1 MKGKNILIVSCV
13 FPPEPVV
20 SANLS
25 SDIAVNL
32 AFKNNVTVISPLP
45 TRPYGSN
52 YSNHINQN
60 QLFIHEILTSYT
72 SSKSNFIGRL
82 KESFSLGRATSK
94 FLYSNKNNIDIIYA
108 NTWPIFAQYF
118 LVKTAK
124 RLNIPVVLH
133 VQDVYPESLIM
144 KLPKI
149 IGKVV
154 RFLIL
159 PIDRF
164 ILNNVQEVITISPQ
178 MKDYLIS
185 TRNLNQ
191 LNVKVIRNWQ
201 NDESF
206 TNQILQKINKSDKF
220 IFMFLG
226 SISPSAG
233 VELLIHSFASANIDN
248 SKLII
253 AGGGSEKNRCL
264 NLAKNYTCEIEFIEA
279 NLEDVPKI
287 QAKADILLLPL
298 KKGIGKTASPSKL
311 SAYMFSKKPII
322 ASVDIDSDTSRV
334 INESKSGWVIEPEN
348 IDMMIDVM
356 LEASLTDKSKLEIKG
371 ENGFKYAMKN
381 LSRKNNLKSISNL
394 ITKTS
399 ITNI

>member
-1 MKGKNILIVSCV
+1 MKRKNIFIVSCV

-20 SANLS
+20 SASLS
-25 SDIAVNL
+25 FDIAVDL
-32 AFKNNVTVISPLP
+32 ALKNDVTVISPMP
-45 TRPYGSN
+45 TRPHGSN
-52 YSNHINQN
+52 YRNHIIQN
-60 QLFIHEILTSYT
+60 YPFIHEIITSYT
-72 SSKSNFIGRL
+72 SPKSNLIGRMH
-82 KESFSLGRATSK
+82 ESFSLGRATSK
-94 FLYSNKNNIDIIYA
+94 FLHSSKNNIDIIYA

-149 IGKVV
+149 IGKIV

-164 ILNNVQEVITISPQ
+164 VLNNVQEVITISPQ
-178 MKDYLIS
+178 MKDYLVL

-191 LNVKVIRNWQ
+191 SNIKVIRNWQ
-201 NDESF
+201 NNESF
-206 TNQILQKINKSDKF
+206 TNLILQKINRSDKF
-220 IFMFLG
+220 TFMYLG

-233 VELLIHSFASANIDN
+233 VELLIHSFAAANIDN
-248 SKLII
+248 SKLVI
-253 AGGGSEKNRCL
+253 AGGGSERGRCL
-264 NLAKNYTCEIEFIEA
+264 DLAKNYTCEIEFIEV
-279 NLEDVPKI
+279 NLEDVPEI
-287 QAKADILLLPL
+287 QSKADVLLLPL

-311 SAYMFSKKPII
+311 PAYMFSKKPII
-322 ASVDIDSDTSRV
+322 ASVDIDSDTARV

-356 LEASLTDKSKLEIKG
+356 VEASLTDKSKLEMKG
-371 ENGFKYAMKN
+371 VNGFKYAMKN
-381 LSRKNNLKSISNL
+381 LSRKNNLKLISNL
-394 ITKTS
+394 ITNNS
-399 ITNI
+399 YE

>member
-1 MKGKNILIVSCV
+1 LE
-13 FPPEPVV
+13 EPLV

-25 SDIAVNL
+25 FDIADKL

-45 TRPYGSN
+45 TRPYGSD

-82 KESFSLGRATSK
+82 KESFSFGRQSSK
-94 FLYSNKNNIDIIYA
+94 FLYANKNNIDIIYA

-133 VQDVYPESLIM
+133 IQDIYPESLIM
-144 KLPKI
+144 KLPEI
-149 IGKVV
+149 IGKIV

-159 PIDRF
+159 PVDRF
-164 ILNNVQEVITISPQ
+164 VLNNVQEVITISTQ
-178 MKDYLIS
+178 MKNYLIS

-201 NDESF
+201 NDEHF
-206 TNQILQKINKSDKF
+206 TKQIPKKINKSDKF

-233 VELLIHSFASANIDN
+233 IELLIHSFAAANIEN

-264 NLAKNYTCEIEFIEA
+264 NLAKNYTCEIEFIEV

-287 QAKADILLLPL
+287 QAKADVLLLPL

-311 SAYMFSKKPII
+311 PAYMFSKKPII

-356 LEASLTDKSKLEIKG
+356 VEASLTDKSKLEIKG

-399 ITNI
+399 ITNNSYE